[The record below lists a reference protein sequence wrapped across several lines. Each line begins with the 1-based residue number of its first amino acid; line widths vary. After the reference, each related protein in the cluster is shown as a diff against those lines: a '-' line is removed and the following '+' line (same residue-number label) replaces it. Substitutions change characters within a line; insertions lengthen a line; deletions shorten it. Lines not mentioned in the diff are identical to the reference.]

1 MLPALWRPGT
11 ILEIAHAPRLHSPL
25 IRRAS
30 HTSVI
35 NATRSRSSF
44 LAGRCHAAQDPD
56 GRLVTNGGN
65 FLPGSVRAVVSRK
78 GHIQAVS
85 LLRQCECCF
94 QEVLV
99 RKKAD
104 YNSVAVRGR
113 LKLNGNNFV
122 KLRARCARLVVIVLL
137 ATGVAP
143 YASAQSSAPWVG
155 TWGIGPVGQ
164 SLSVSGS
171 NPLTFSQQTLR
182 QIVHTSVGGPVARIR
197 ISNVFGTAP
206 LTVADVHIASSA
218 GNNGASILSGTD
230 QAATFGGS
238 ATVTIAAGS
247 AAISDP
253 INFAVPSL
261 GDVAISM
268 YFPGAAP
275 STTTTHVFTEET
287 NFYAAGDVSSDVSL
301 PGATSTGQYYFLT
314 GLDVQG
320 ASLTGSFVAVGAS
333 ITDGYASTP
342 LENHRWPNDLAER
355 LVNAGMGIGVLN
367 EGIAGNELLQDNG
380 IYGVTPANRF
390 NRDVLTQAGV
400 HWMVLSDDP
409 INDLGNNSQ
418 ATASELIAAIQV
430 LMNEAHQV
438 GLKFLCSTLTPY
450 KGASYWT
457 AAGETYREQIN
468 DFIRGST
475 SGCDGVIDQDAAVH
489 DPNNPEAYLPAYDSG
504 DHLHPNDAG
513 YQAIANAVNLSLLT
527 APAKEGPYGG
537 TAAAIP
543 GTVQAENFDVGG
555 QGSGFFVTS
564 VNGIGNGYRSDGVD
578 LETTADTGG
587 GYDLGWTSGGQWYR
601 YTVNVATAGLYTV
614 SFRVAAPSAVT
625 DAFHLSSSSGT
636 NLSGS
641 INIPATGGWQTWT
654 TVTANVTLSA
664 GQQVLTFA
672 QDNGGWNI
680 NSASFASTSG
690 GTSH

>member
-1 MLPALWRPGT
+1 M
-11 ILEIAHAPRLHSPL
+11 HKPR
-25 IRRAS
+25 ACCD
-30 HTSVI
+30 
-35 NATRSRSSF
+35 NANVVFRK
-44 LAGRCHAAQDPD
+44 L
-56 GRLVTNGGN
+56 LVW
-65 FLPGSVRAVVSRK
+65 
-78 GHIQAVS
+78 
-85 LLRQCECCF
+85 
-94 QEVLV
+94 
-99 RKKAD
+99 KKAPTTEFR
-104 YNSVAVRGR
+104 ARGR

-122 KLRARCARLVVIVLL
+122 NLRGRWSRLAVIVLL
-137 ATGVAP
+137 AAGLAQ

-155 TWGIGPVGQ
+155 TWGIAPVGQ

-182 QIVHTSVGGPVARIR
+182 QIVHTSVAGSVARIR

-206 LTVADVHIASSA
+206 LTVEDVHVALSA
-218 GNNGASILSGTD
+218 GNNGSSILSGTD

-238 ATVTIAAGS
+238 ATVTIAAGG
-247 AAISDP
+247 AVVSDP

-268 YFPGAAP
+268 YFPGTTAP
-275 STTTTHVFTEET
+275 ATTTTHVFTEET

-301 PGATSTGQYYFLT
+301 PGATATGQYYFLT
-314 GLDVQG
+314 GLDVQS
-320 ASLTGSFVAVGAS
+320 ATLAGSFVAVGAS

-400 HWMVLSDDP
+400 HWVVLSDDP

-418 ATASELIAAIQV
+418 ATAAELIAAIQV

-457 AAGETYREQIN
+457 ASGETNRELIN
-468 DFIRGST
+468 DFIRGSS

-489 DPNNPEAYLPAYDSG
+489 DPNNPQAYLPAYDSG

-513 YQAIANAVNLSLLT
+513 YQAIANAVSLSLLT
-527 APAKEGPYGG
+527 APTQEAAYGG

-555 QGSGFFVTS
+555 QGSAYFVTS
-564 VNGIGNGYRSDGVD
+564 VNGVGNGYRSDGVD

-587 GYDLGWTSGGQWYR
+587 GYDLGWTSGGQWVR
-601 YTVNVATAGLYTV
+601 YTVNVATAGEYTV
-614 SFRVAAPSAVT
+614 SFRVAAPSAVQ
-625 DAFHLSSSSGT
+625 DAFHISSSSGAD
-636 NLSGS
+636 LSGP
-641 INIPATGGWQTWT
+641 INIPTTGGWQDWT

-680 NSASFASTSG
+680 NYASFANASASASESQSPHVSTARPRLG
-690 GTSH
+690 AR